1 MSWKLDENGAIV
13 MKDGNPV
20 YIDSVGQEKTVST
33 DTITRLNKEAKD
45 HRVAKEEALEK
56 LKAYEGIDPQK
67 AREALDTV
75 SKLDAK
81 KLIDAG
87 HVEEVKA
94 EIAKSYSEKLA
105 EKETALADMTAKYN
119 DMVVDNVFS
128 NSEFIRNNLAVPVDM
143 FKAFY
148 RRNFKVENG
157 QVVVYDNKGDRIW
170 SQEHEGEY
178 ATPEEGLRI
187 LAMAHPNHDS
197 ILRANPGTGSG
208 SGNGG
213 GGNGGLVRSIRRAEF
228 EQLSPTKQ
236 VEVLGKVKKGELRLT
251 D

>member
-20 YIDSVGQEKTVST
+20 YIDSIGQEKTVST

-56 LKAYEGIDPQK
+56 LKAFEGIDPVK

-81 KLIDAG
+81 ELISAG
-87 HVEEVKA
+87 KVDEVKA
-94 EIAKSYSEKLA
+94 EIAKSFSEKLA
-105 EKETALADMTAKYN
+105 EKDAALTKLTEQYN
-119 DMVVDNVFS
+119 NMVIDNVFA
-128 NSEFIRNNLAVPVDM
+128 NSDFIRNEVAVPSDM
-143 FKAFY
+143 FKALY
-148 RRNFKVENG
+148 RHNFKVENG
-157 QVVVYDNKGDRIW
+157 QAVVYDNKGDRLW
-170 SQEHEGEY
+170 SKEHEGEY

-197 ILRANPGTGSG
+197 ILRANPGNGSG
-208 SGNGG
+208 AGNAG
-213 GGNGGLVRSIRRAEF
+213 GGNGGFVRTIRRGEF
-228 EQLSPTKQ
+228 EQLPPAKQ
-236 VEVLGKVKKGELRLT
+236 VEILGKVKKGELRLT